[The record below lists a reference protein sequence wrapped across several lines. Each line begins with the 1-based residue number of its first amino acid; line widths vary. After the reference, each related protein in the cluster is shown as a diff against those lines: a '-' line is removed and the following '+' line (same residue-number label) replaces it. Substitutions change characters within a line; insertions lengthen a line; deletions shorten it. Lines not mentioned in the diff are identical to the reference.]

1 MIRASLAVLLVLA
14 TGASGAR
21 HAAWL
26 TPRVLSAV
34 GAGDQR
40 VAVDVRGNVTVA
52 WAMDAGTGHGVVDA
66 AYRPAGGRFGSSRAV
81 SSPGLWA
88 GPDLGVD
95 RTGRATLVWANG
107 NPPDVVV
114 RVATRPAGGAV
125 GPARTLDGPYHFVFS
140 PRVAVN
146 ARGDAVAVWITTDS
160 PLDSGSPGH
169 FVLRAAFRRA
179 GGTFGPPADVYAF
192 DNDVTPRFELGI
204 DANGGAALVLG
215 TSRFPESAV
224 HAFYRRAG
232 GTFGTPRT
240 MAVASAET
248 TPNATFSAVGAPELA
263 MDGHGDALAAWTA
276 SGSGDTVAQA
286 AYRPAGGRWDSP
298 VEVTD
303 AGSCCN
309 DTYRIAL
316 DAHGGALAVWV
327 DIQGAVRVSTRT
339 ERGGWERSHALSR
352 PGDRALTEP
361 PAVAVGSRGDVIVA
375 WTDLVPAVP
384 TIEAAVRS
392 PGGSFASARG
402 VWSGPGF
409 VLNPPQ
415 LAVDPQGNA
424 VVAWQTVVSL
434 HPRDTGPGHAWI
446 QAAGYDGA
454 GPQLRAP
461 HIPRQGRVGV
471 PIHFAVAPLDV
482 WSAVASTR
490 WTFGD
495 GTGSTAR
502 RPVHPYRRAGSY
514 TVTVTSTDTLG
525 NAKSESRTVRIRAG
539 RR

>member
-215 TSRFPESAV
+215 SSRFPESAV

-375 WTDLVPAVP
+375 WTALVPAGL
-384 TIEAAVRS
+384 RS
-392 PGGSFASARG
+392 RRPSARPAG
-402 VWSGPGF
+402 ASRPRAVSGAAPASCSTRRSSRSTRRGTRSSRGRPSSPCIRGTPARVTPGF
-409 VLNPPQ
+409 RQP
-415 LAVDPQGNA
+415 G
-424 VVAWQTVVSL
+424 T
-434 HPRDTGPGHAWI
+434 TGPGRSSARLTYRGKDGWGFPFTSRLHRSTSGRLSPRPAGPSATAPARPHVGRCTPTAA
-446 QAAGYDGA
+446 QAAT
-454 GPQLRAP
+454 P
-461 HIPRQGRVGV
+461 
-471 PIHFAVAPLDV
+471 
-482 WSAVASTR
+482 
-490 WTFGD
+490 
-495 GTGSTAR
+495 
-502 RPVHPYRRAGSY
+502 
-514 TVTVTSTDTLG
+514 
-525 NAKSESRTVRIRAG
+525 
-539 RR
+539 